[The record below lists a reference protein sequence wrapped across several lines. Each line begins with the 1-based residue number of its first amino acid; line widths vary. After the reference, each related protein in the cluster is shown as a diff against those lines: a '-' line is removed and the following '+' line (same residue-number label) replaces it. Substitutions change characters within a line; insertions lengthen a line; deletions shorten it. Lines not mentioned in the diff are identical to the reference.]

1 MAIPIAAAVKVLL
14 VQQIDQHEAA
24 AAAANRRPR
33 WRRHR
38 IDTAEQHPPTTHG
51 ATPPAKQ

>member
-24 AAAANRRPR
+24 AAANRRPR

-38 IDTAEQHPPTTHG
+38 TDTAEQRPPTTHG